1 MTPARKTLRQAAR
14 DDGERFY
21 EDPHL
26 CKRGHS
32 LRYVSSGSC
41 VQCGKIADG
50 FSLWAD
56 AELLPPTQRAWA
68 ERAWQAAVSRN
79 PKVYPAAVLAALEKG
94 RATAADLADQVGAS
108 VVTVRNI
115 LKIFAEQ
122 GAARQYAVGRV
133 KYWVLT

>member
-1 MTPARKTLRQAAR
+1 MIPARKTLRQAAR
-14 DDGERFY
+14 DAGERFY

-41 VQCGKIADG
+41 VQCGKLDG
-50 FSLWAD
+50 FTLWAD
-56 AELLPPTQRAWA
+56 AECIPPVQRAWA
-68 ERAWQAAVSRN
+68 ERAWNAAAARK
-79 PKVYPAAVLAALEKG
+79 PAVYPAAVLAALEKG
-94 RATAADLADQVGAS
+94 RATAADLAEQVGAN

-122 GAARQYAVGRV
+122 GAARQYAIGRMR
-133 KYWVLT
+133 YWVLT